1 MTLSPEQRHLLD
13 FIQRRGGTVT
23 VRSVM
28 QSYAPIKNQRIE
40 AEAALNA
47 LSAIDYGNGDSS
59 ARRKRAG
66 GQRYFSNYCLI
77 YETVASKSI
86 RAAHDPK
93 QNKAPHRKALPAIIY
108 ALTNHESVESIRK
121 YHKSRHTV
129 LAIREQYSHEIETT
143 QARIKGGN
151 RGALL

>member
-1 MTLSPEQRHLLD
+1 LD
-13 FIQRRGGTVT
+13 FIQRRGGTVA

-93 QNKAPHRKALPAIIY
+93 QNKAPHRKALPVRQA
-108 ALTNHESVESIRK
+108 AGNHLRTGQS
-121 YHKSRHTV
+121 
-129 LAIREQYSHEIETT
+129 
-143 QARIKGGN
+143 
-151 RGALL
+151 